1 MTNGESEL
9 DGWREVMREI
19 DYNVK
24 QAEDSA
30 REFPGGMNRGMR
42 DAWMYVQEKMVGNL
56 TRQMTNLEKTGG
68 KKDQNRHDYLD

>member
-19 DYNVK
+19 DANVK
-24 QAEDSA
+24 EAEDTA

-42 DAWMYVQEKMVGNL
+42 DAWMKAQKAVGAEL
-56 TRQMTNLEKTGG
+56 TRMMEKNNG
-68 KKDQNRHDYLD
+68 R